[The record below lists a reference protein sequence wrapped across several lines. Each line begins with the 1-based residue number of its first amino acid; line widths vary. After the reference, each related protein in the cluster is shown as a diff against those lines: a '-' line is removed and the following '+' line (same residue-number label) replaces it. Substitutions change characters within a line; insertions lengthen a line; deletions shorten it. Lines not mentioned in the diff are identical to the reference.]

1 MWYDDAN
8 QNTARCHF
16 CRLQDRTEKR
26 NADICGLRIGEN
38 DGAGERGFLLSQV
51 GTEMTHYRSLNSWLI
66 EQFGEKVY
74 KLALDGGFTCPTR
87 DGSKGTKGCIF
98 CAGGSGDFSV
108 PVGEDVDSAIE
119 MAKAVVEGKGAEK
132 YIAYF
137 QSYTGT
143 YAPVERLR
151 SLYTRTIC
159 HPDIVAIS
167 IGTRPDCLDEE
178 ITNLLTELNRI
189 KPVWVELGLQ
199 TIHAETA
206 EYIRRGYPLS
216 VFDDAVKHLIDCGI
230 TVVVHMIIG
239 LPGETAEMIR
249 RTAEYIGKSGAQGVK
264 FQLLHVLEGTDLA
277 DDYAAGQFRTLTL
290 EEYIRV
296 LESCI
301 ESIPADLVVHRL
313 TGDGAKRSLIA
324 PKWSVDKKR
333 VLNEINRA
341 FDRDRVRQGSRLKK
355 AEMEAGE
362 KT

>member
-1 MWYDDAN
+1 M
-8 QNTARCHF
+8 
-16 CRLQDRTEKR
+16 L
-26 NADICGLRIGEN
+26 
-38 DGAGERGFLLSQV
+38 
-51 GTEMTHYRSLNSWLI
+51 HYRSLNNCLR

-87 DGSKGTKGCIF
+87 DGSKGTRGCIF

-108 PVGEDVDSAIE
+108 PVGENVEDAIE
-119 MAKAVVEGKGAEK
+119 MAKSVVADKGRKK

-143 YAPVERLR
+143 YAPIQRLR
-151 SLYTRTIC
+151 SLYSRTLL
-159 HPDIVAIS
+159 HPDIVALS
-167 IGTRPDCLDEE
+167 VGTRPDCLDEE
-178 ITNLLTELNRI
+178 ITNLLTELNTV

-199 TIHAETA
+199 TIHEKTA
-206 EYIRRGYPLS
+206 DYIRRGYPLS
-216 VFDDAVKHLIDCGI
+216 AFDDAVNRLLDSGI

-249 RTAEYIGKSGAQGVK
+249 RTAEYIGKSGVQGIK

-277 DDYAAGQFRTLTL
+277 EDYAAGQFQTLTL

-296 LESCI
+296 LESCL
-301 ESIPADLVVHRL
+301 ESIPPEMVVHRL

-324 PKWSVDKKR
+324 PLWSADKKR

-341 FDRDRVRQGSRLKK
+341 FDRDRILQGSRLQET
-355 AEMEAGE
+355 AVGV
-362 KT
+362 